1 MAQLFANN
9 VSMELASDL
18 AASDTALTVKSGQ
31 GSQCPAIAATDANFM
46 LLTLTD
52 KNGNKEIVKV
62 IEHISGSDVFTI
74 GSSEAVPH
82 SAAVGGRAYEATY
95 DGYQTALAITAS
107 DVHTIR
113 MPLTAQT
120 VKDACEFSDVTASVA
135 EINGALDGNTS
146 TAAELST
153 LHSSGVTNADLV
165 KLHAITLAAAAINVL
180 TDVPLGYL
188 QRAKFTYVDAN
199 TITIG
204 PGAYQHAGTTNQ
216 KVYWDS
222 DLTFDSTDTGSQWY
236 YLYID
241 DSAIVS
247 AGTNEL
253 TASEFIN
260 STTAPTWSDAKRGW
274 YSGNDRCIF
283 AYYVASGSIAGFYH
297 DGGDYVS
304 YASLIIDRAFA
315 DITGNEAVELT
326 IPSFSTKS
334 YVRFNVSLCAAYD
347 FYCGPEAAGMAV
359 VHSALATDS
368 FMLMVMT
375 SASQT
380 ISIGLS
386 SYTNA
391 NEVGVKTHGWF
402 FPMGV

>member
-18 AASDTALTVKSGQ
+18 GATDTAMTVKSGQ
-31 GSQCPAIAATDANFM
+31 GSQCPAIAAADANFM

-62 IEHISGSDVFTI
+62 IEHVSGSDVFTF

-82 SAAVGGRAYEATY
+82 SASVNGRAYEATY
-95 DGYQTALAITAS
+95 GGYQTALAITAS

-135 EINGALDGNTS
+135 E
-146 TAAELST
+146 LST
-153 LHSSGVTNADLV
+153 LHGSEVTNADLV
-165 KLHAITLAAAAINVL
+165 KLHAITLAAAAINAL

-204 PGAYQHAGTTNQ
+204 PGMYQHAGTTNQ

-283 AYYVASGSIAGFYH
+283 AYYVASGSIITFHH
-297 DGGDYVS
+297 DGGDLVRIGAANIADTISPTFTSGATAQTVS
-304 YASLIIDRAFA
+304 LPGFCTRGIID
-315 DITGNEAVELT
+315 VE
-326 IPSFSTKS
+326 
-334 YVRFNVSLCAAYD
+334 VD
-347 FYCGPEAAGMAV
+347 
-359 VHSALATDS
+359 
-368 FMLMVMT
+368 
-375 SASQT
+375 ASQNME
-380 ISIGLS
+380 ISIGAVS
-386 SYTNA
+386 SKYFCKISYDTDTPSARDTLDIFTDASQKVYTITTGGDATINS
-391 NEVGVKTHGWF
+391 VVRGF
-402 FPMGV
+402 YFPGGM